1 MKINDGW
8 LVIVEPW
15 RWIARLRNRGELRKL
30 SAWARGTV
38 GNCFRPSASLTVG
51 LWVCG
56 TRFVEACGQW
66 EQGTKVYKVTRGYK
80 DYKVRS

>member
-1 MKINDGW
+1 MIIRVQAFRGKFMHCAFRGYY
-8 LVIVEPW
+8 IV
-15 RWIARLRNRGELRKL
+15 RALCI